1 MFAISD
7 VMADLGCYK
16 AYFLDASLY
25 SFDGLRFEVFDSYHE
40 LRFEQFDILD
50 ALLDSADFLVKG
62 TGYYA
67 SDYLCYVDRWRGR
80 LAKESWFRLAE

>member
-1 MFAISD
+1 MFAIGD

-40 LRFEQFDILD
+40 LGF
-50 ALLDSADFLVKG
+50 
-62 TGYYA
+62 
-67 SDYLCYVDRWRGR
+67 
-80 LAKESWFRLAE
+80 